1 MPVIGLLLVI
11 PDCPFLWISLSSS
24 DILFWCFDHRGWVVK
39 RCVSFGTSLVPRVWS
54 LVREL
59 RFHML
64 HGKAKKKKKKAD
76 TEMGLLWPCLPK
88 GSKITQLVDGL
99 VGLSAASRHQG
110 DAKTAFIWT
119 SLSTLPWCLLLEL
132 HSFQPHWFLNQ
143 FCWCQVVLLNNLQKS
158 FYLIGS
164 HTSEEISKCEAGWN
178 FQPNRLLMS

>member
-1 MPVIGLLLVI
+1 MFWPQRMSGEEM
-11 PDCPFLWISLSSS
+11 CFLWDFPGSQ
-24 DILFWCFDHRGWVVK
+24 G
-39 RCVSFGTSLVPRVWS
+39 LVPGQGTKIPHAAWYS
-54 LVREL
+54 Q
-59 RFHML
+59 
-64 HGKAKKKKKKAD
+64 KKKKKAD